1 MTNWLYRSGDLWLP
15 EPIVKLLDSYLVG
28 NDKTLFYLNFWHM
41 NHFFSG
47 VLFALL
53 FPTYSFWFYLVVHTV
68 WELWQLFIGMTK
80 QNLRGLLDIIN
91 DTLIGSIGFYIVK
104 RYA

>member
-15 EPIVKLLDSYLVG
+15 TPIVKFLDSYIVG
-28 NDKTLFYLNFWHM
+28 NDKSLIYLNFWHI
-41 NHFFSG
+41 NHFMSG

-53 FPTYSFWFYLVVHTV
+53 FPAYSFWVYLVVHTV

-80 QNLRGLLDIIN
+80 QNLRGFIDILN
-91 DTLIGSIGFYIVK
+91 DTVIGSIGFFLVK
-104 RYA
+104 FYA